1 MEIGGRQM
9 CNVGARV
16 DSVLYTLVHI
26 PETIT
31 ANKERGPLIFGPSS
45 IVECM
50 VVLEPAHMHA
60 YTLMRT
66 CSEGFRYKL
75 N

>member
-31 ANKERGPLIFGPSS
+31 ANKERGPLIFGPIQHCGMHGGPGASTHAC
-45 IVECM
+45 VHTH
-50 VVLEPAHMHA
+50 AHMQRR
-60 YTLMRT
+60 L
-66 CSEGFRYKL
+66 
-75 N
+75 

>member
-45 IVECM
+45 IVECI
-50 VVLEPAHMHA
+50 VAWGKH
-60 YTLMRT
+60 TCMRT
-66 CSEGFRYKL
+66 HPCTHAAKALGI